1 MSGSFNI
8 PRPHNEPVLGYAPGT
23 PERAALKAALGALGA
38 EQADI
43 PVVVGGREIR
53 SGHTHDVA
61 SPHCHQRVLA
71 RVHQADRSRP
81 WMWWTRREPARSWRS
96 STFCVTTSRSS
107 PRASSRR
114 TSAWCAALGS
124 TAAKAAVE
132 AQRDWGHWRFEDR
145 AAVFLKAA
153 DLLAGAWRQVLNAAT
168 MLGQSKTAFQ
178 AEIDSACEL
187 IDFLRFNVHY
197 AERIYQEQ
205 PESAPGMWN
214 RMDHRPLEGFVYA
227 ITPFNFT
234 AIGGNLPTAPA
245 LMGNAVVWKP
255 AATAALS
262 NWHFFRLLEEAG
274 LPPGVINFVPG
285 DAIEVSRVLLAHRQL
300 AGIHFTGSTAV
311 FQSIWKTVGDN
322 LASYAGYPRVVGE
335 TGGKDF
341 IVAHQSADPEA
352 LAVAMVR
359 GAYEYQGQKCSAASR
374 AYVPDTLWP
383 EVRDRAVAMIRD
395 IRMGDVADFR
405 NFMGAVIDAKAFR
418 KIGGY
423 VEQARRDP
431 GVTVVAGGGSDDS
444 VGWFVEP
451 TLLQVEDP
459 AYRTMCEEIFGP
471 VLTVHVYPAGRWAET
486 LALVD
491 RTGPYGLTGAVFARD
506 RRAIAEAD
514 RALRYAAGNYYVND
528 KPTGAVVGQQPFGG
542 GRASGTN
549 DKAGSVLN
557 LLRWVSP
564 RAIKE
569 TFAPARDYRYP
580 FMQEA

>member
-1 MSGSFNI
+1 MSGVPNI
-8 PRPHNEPVLGYAPGT
+8 PQPRNEPVLSYAPGT
-23 PERAALKAALGALGA
+23 AERAALKTALGSMGG
-38 EQADI
+38 EQPEI
-43 PVVVGGREIR
+43 PAVVGGRHIR
-53 SGHTHDVA
+53 GGETHDVV

-71 RVHQADRSRP
+71 RVHQADRG
-81 WMWWTRREPARSWRS
+81 TIE
-96 STFCVTTSRSS
+96 
-107 PRASSRR
+107 
-114 TSAWCAALGS
+114 AAV
-124 TAAKAAVE
+124 KAAVE

-153 DLLAGAWRQVLNAAT
+153 DLLAGAYRQVLNAAT
-168 MLGQSKTAFQ
+168 MLGQSKTAYQ

-187 IDFLRFNVHY
+187 IDFLRFNVYY

-205 PESAPGMWN
+205 PESVPGMWN

-274 LPPGVINFVPG
+274 LPPGVINFLPG
-285 DAIEVSRVLLAHRQL
+285 DSIEVSRVLLADRRL

-322 LASYAGYPRVVGE
+322 LGGYAGYPRIVGE

-341 IVAHQSADPEA
+341 IVAHPSADAEA

-374 AYVPDTLWP
+374 VYVPDSLWP
-383 EVRDRAVAMIRD
+383 EVRDRVVGMIGD

-405 NFMGAVIDAKAFR
+405 NFMGAVIDRRAFAR
-418 KIGGY
+418 IRGHL
-423 VEQARRDP
+423 EQARRDA
-431 GVTVVAGGGSDDS
+431 GVEIVAGGGTDDS
-444 VGWFVEP
+444 VGFFVEP
-451 TLLQVEDP
+451 TLLKVEDP
-459 AYRTMCEEIFGP
+459 AYRLMCEEIFGP
-471 VLTVHVYPAGRWAET
+471 VLTAHVYPAGRWAET
-486 LALVD
+486 LELVD

-514 RALRYAAGNYYVND
+514 RALRYSAGNYYIND

-569 TFAPARDYRYP
+569 TFAPPRDYRYP
-580 FMQEA
+580 FMQES